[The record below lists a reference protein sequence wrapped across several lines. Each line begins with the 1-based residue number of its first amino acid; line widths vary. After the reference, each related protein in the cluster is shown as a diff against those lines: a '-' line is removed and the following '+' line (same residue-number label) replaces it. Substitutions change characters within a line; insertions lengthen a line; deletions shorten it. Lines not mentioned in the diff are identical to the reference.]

1 MLKYSEILSQLESAR
16 QDAAQVSR
24 ALDASR
30 AETQAAKVST
40 DAVAADKART
50 EDKLSQHLEEHAKL
64 DQVRDISQKL
74 HRCLMQHVCLCL
86 YVYVLLVSTV
96 VVLRR
101 EMVAVPWI

>member
-1 MLKYSEILSQLESAR
+1 VLKYSEILSQLESAR

-50 EDKLSQHLEEHAKL
+50 EDKLSQHLEEHVKL
-64 DQVRDISQKL
+64 DQVILINQKL
-74 HRCLMQHVCLCL
+74 HRCLMHHACLRLCVC
-86 YVYVLLVSTV
+86 VLIALGV
-96 VVLRR
+96 VRCGCI
-101 EMVAVPWI
+101 AQKW

>member
-16 QDAAQVSR
+16 QDAAQVGR

-64 DQVRDISQKL
+64 DQVRDINQKL
-74 HRCLMQHVCLCL
+74 HRYLTQHACLRLCAACVCVRSGCIA
-86 YVYVLLVSTV
+86 
-96 VVLRR
+96 
-101 EMVAVPWI
+101 EKW